1 MRRLGAL
8 LAVLLAGPVLASEGP
23 VRQRIVE
30 TGIAVE
36 LAVEPAGAE
45 GGALVEGTDAVF
57 RFRISDTATGT
68 PLSGL
73 YPAAWMELV
82 HEGVEG
88 RGCAEKV
95 RDFLGG
101 GLFARPEL
109 DLNSYYVLS
118 LNDDASITVVDPFFG
133 FGGSKLLALVLLE
146 SPGEDWTLSA
156 DKRRLYVSLPA
167 VDKVAVV
174 DTRSWKVT
182 AALETAP
189 RPRRLAIQPDQ
200 AYVWAAWEGQ
210 AGEPSGVDVFDPRTG
225 ARAGRIVT
233 GPGAHDIA
241 FSDDSRFAFVANRAG
256 GTVSVIDVRRLV
268 KVRDVKTGAEPVSL
282 AFSAPAGAA
291 YVAHADGWIA
301 ALDGESPEPAARF
314 RAEPGLGRLSFAPG
328 GRFGFVVHPEGDRV
342 FIFDASKNRVVKT
355 ANVGDGPDQVAFS
368 ADLAYVRHRGSEI
381 VLMIPLGVLAEEGV
395 PVQVIDF
402 PGGQKP
408 FGEGAASSAPGIV
421 QAPGAKAVLVA
432 NPADRAVY
440 YYKEGMAAPMG
451 SFVNYGRQ
459 PRAVLV
465 VDRSLKERAP
475 GTYESAVTL
484 RGPGR
489 YDLALY
495 LESPRVVHCFPV
507 TVAVNPELARRRL
520 AAEPPRV
527 EYVDPVRRAVAGRP
541 LPLRLRI
548 LDPVTGGA
556 KAELSDVTVLSYKA
570 PGNRQVRQTAVAGR
584 EGVYEVELK
593 PDEPGL
599 WYVVVQSRAAG
610 LRFWQS
616 PPLLLDVAP
625 EERR

>member
-1 MRRLGAL
+1 MRRGAAL
-8 LAVLLAGPVLASEGP
+8 LALLFAGPALVAEGP

-36 LAVEPAGAE
+36 LSVEPAGAA
-45 GGALVEGTDAVF
+45 GGALLEGEDAVF
-57 RFRISDTATGT
+57 RFRISDTTTGT

-95 RDFLGG
+95 KDFLGG
-101 GLFARPEL
+101 SVFAKPEL

-133 FGGSKLLALVLLE
+133 FGGSKLLAMVLLE

-156 DKRRLYVSLPA
+156 DRKRLYVSQPA
-167 VDKVAVV
+167 LDKVAVV
-174 DTRSWKVT
+174 DTHSWKV
-182 AALETAP
+182 AATLPTAP
-189 RPRRLAIQPDQ
+189 RPRRLALQPDE
-200 AYVWAAWEGQ
+200 AHLWVAWEGK

-225 ARAGRIVT
+225 TRAGRIVT
-233 GPGAHDIA
+233 GPGAHEIA
-241 FSDDSRFAFVANRAG
+241 FDPDNRFAFVTNRAG
-256 GTVSVIDVRRLV
+256 GTVSVIDVRRLA

-282 AFSAPAGAA
+282 AFSAQAGAA
-291 YVAHADGWIA
+291 YVAHADGWVA
-301 ALDGESPEPAARF
+301 ALDGAHPEPVARF

-328 GRFGFVVHPEGDRV
+328 GRFGFVVNPGRDQV
-342 FIFDASKNRVVKT
+342 FIFDASRNRVVKT

-408 FGEGAASSAPGIV
+408 FGEGAESSAPGIV

-432 NPADRAVY
+432 NPADRVVY

-484 RGPGR
+484 RGPGK

-507 TVAVNPELARRRL
+507 AVGVSPELEKRRM
-520 AAEPPRV
+520 AAAPPRV
-527 EYVDPVRRAVAGRP
+527 EYVDPVGRAVAGRP

-548 LDPVTGGA
+548 VDPVTQGA
-556 KAELSDVTVLSYKA
+556 KAGLSDVTVLSYKA
-570 PGNRQVRQTAVAGR
+570 PGSRQVRQQAVPGEA
-584 EGVYEVELK
+584 GVYEVELT
-593 PDEPGL
+593 PDEPGV
-599 WYVVVQSRAAG
+599 WYVVVQSRSAG

-616 PPLLLDVAP
+616 PALLLDIAP
-625 EERR
+625 EERP